1 MSEEY
6 STERLLREQG
16 SLVHTIKGVSMMPLL
31 DQNKDAVHLIP
42 VNRELQKN
50 DIVLFKRANGALVL
64 HRIIKIREDGY
75 VIRGDNCLGSELVP
89 RKNIIAIADAVYK
102 NGRYIPCN
110 DKKLIKYAKK
120 QPITWFFR
128 YLKNIPRAVYHRI
141 FRRKNK

>member
-50 DIVLFKRANGALVL
+50 DIVLLQF
-64 HRIIKIREDGY
+64 
-75 VIRGDNCLGSELVP
+75 
-89 RKNIIAIADAVYK
+89 AVYGDEMHCVFILVEQRHHG
-102 NGRYIPCN
+102 NALYRMHE
-110 DKKLIKYAKK
+110 
-120 QPITWFFR
+120 
-128 YLKNIPRAVYHRI
+128 RAL
-141 FRRKNK
+141 FSEKPLC